1 VHAPGIGDLQLFSV
15 TAQFEKTPGSVDTPP
30 PRLGQH
36 TDAVLA
42 EAGYSEA
49 EIAGFRACGA
59 V

>member
-1 VHAPGIGDLQLFSV
+1 VP
-15 TAQFEKTPGSVDTPP
+15 TAAYRMSDNPMAITALP

-42 EAGYSEA
+42 ACGYTPA
-49 EIAGFRACGA
+49 EIAALHSAGT